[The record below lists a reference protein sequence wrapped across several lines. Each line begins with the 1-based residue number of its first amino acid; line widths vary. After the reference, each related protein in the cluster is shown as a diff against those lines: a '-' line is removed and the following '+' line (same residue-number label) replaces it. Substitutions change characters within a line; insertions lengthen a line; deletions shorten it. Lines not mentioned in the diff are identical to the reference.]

1 MSTAV
6 ANRSRLSTADVRP
19 LLGSEPFFSQG
30 QVEGEHAPSDVLV
43 LESARLRGPPLV
55 FLGLHEPQAVG
66 GEADALPSSEFSAKS
81 DAETV
86 IANLTGT
93 PYFSLDVTQVEQTV
107 LDKTLL
113 ASEPAKAGAE
123 LTFFEPRGAMA
134 YMDAF
139 EKGLHNF
146 AHPRTDAV
154 VIMAIIDEAGEKVL
168 LGRNRKWPEKFY
180 SALAGFMEPGESFE
194 DAVKREIWEEVGVR
208 VWNVQYHSTQ
218 PWPYPASLM
227 VGFYATADSSQPLRK
242 DLDNEL
248 EGEITCPILASR
260 IVYLVAD
267 AQWWTRE
274 QVLQVLSNAAG
285 TNLTDKDHSRISE
298 AQEQQE
304 QHDHEA
310 LKSSTANARAGE
322 ALPKDGKAQVE
333 NSSASGLDEVPFRIP
348 PLTAVAGVLVNEWA
362 YRRAGPGSGVAGQ
375 SK

>member
-1 MSTAV
+1 M
-6 ANRSRLSTADVRP
+6 
-19 LLGSEPFFSQG
+19 
-30 QVEGEHAPSDVLV
+30 
-43 LESARLRGPPLV
+43 
-55 FLGLHEPQAVG
+55 
-66 GEADALPSSEFSAKS
+66 PSSERYGKRSVYAS
-81 DAETV
+81 
-86 IANLTGT
+86 GT
-93 PYFSLDVTQVEQTV
+93 YSI
-107 LDKTLL
+107 TLHSPGCVVR
-113 ASEPAKAGAE
+113 ASHDRMG
-123 LTFFEPRGAMA
+123 
-134 YMDAF
+134 
-139 EKGLHNF
+139 
-146 AHPRTDAV
+146 
-154 VIMAIIDEAGEKVL
+154 
-168 LGRNRKWPEKFY
+168 W
-180 SALAGFMEPGESFE
+180 FMNSG
-194 DAVKREIWEEVGVR
+194 
-208 VWNVQYHSTQ
+208 Q
-218 PWPYPASLM
+218 PYPASLM

-248 EGEITCPILASR
+248 EGEITCPISASR